1 MDGGRGVGW
10 MRSDASSVPARADSS
25 RISGW
30 VRSLSQRVLHP
41 ALLSFRDRLGEYE
54 PTLRGLIPYCVIAF
68 LVIMALVRIISAID
82 ERDAIEARAAN
93 ELRVVAS
100 LLRAEEAGFD
110 PAMADPRQR
119 ANQLLTSTLPLF
131 LKDDGLAALVTDR
144 QGRVVATTI
153 GQEATLGHSL
163 DTVLDGSQP
172 LSVFGERAGVMSVR
186 LGGQPA
192 QATAALL
199 TEPLG
204 SVVLVRVESQMFAD
218 WRRTASLSVTLFC
231 LTCLVFLAILV
242 AYYRQAVRA
251 GMADR
256 LLLDQHRRVETALS
270 RGRCGLW
277 DWDLARGRMYWSR
290 SMYEILGMA
299 PREEVLSF
307 SEVAALL
314 HPEDG
319 SFFEFARQIASGSVG
334 HFERSFRM
342 RRADGQFLWLRA
354 RAEVV
359 RTPDNEI
366 HLIGVAVDVSENQ
379 LLARMTDEANTRLQN
394 AIENISETFVLWDA
408 DKRLVLCNSKYQE
421 VFGLTDADVQIGTA
435 FEVVR
440 AKGRKPIAER
450 KLTSSTFVQGERAS
464 ETLLADGRWLQISQR
479 SMPDGSHVAIGTDV
493 TQLKVHQERLSDSER
508 RLMATIND
516 LSASRRDAETKA
528 RELAELNHKYIVE
541 KERAES
547 ANQAK
552 TTFLANMSHELR
564 TPLNAIIGFSEI
576 MHEESFGP
584 IGNAKYT
591 EYAADIHQS
600 GHYLLKLINDI
611 LDMSKIEAGRMALA
625 RELVDFPA
633 ILAEATK
640 IVEVQAG
647 SKNLRLRVESP
658 DNLTLIGDRRAA
670 KQILLNL
677 IANAVK
683 FTGAGGE
690 VRVRSRVRQGHVV
703 VTIADN
709 GIGIP
714 RSALKSLGRPFEQV
728 ENELTRTHKGT
739 GLGLAIARS
748 LVELQG
754 GRMRIASTPG
764 QGTAVSIR
772 LPCAEDGE
780 MQSPLISVAA

>member
-1 MDGGRGVGW
+1 
-10 MRSDASSVPARADSS
+10 MRSDATSVPARTDSS

-30 VRSLSQRVLHP
+30 VRSLSQRVSNP
-41 ALLSFRDRLGEYE
+41 ILLSFRDRLGEYE
-54 PTLRGLIPYCVIAF
+54 PLLRNLIPYCVIVF
-68 LVIMALVRIISAID
+68 LVVMALVRVISQID
-82 ERDAIEARAAN
+82 EGEAIEARTAN

-100 LLRAEEAGFD
+100 LLRAEDGGLDEA
-110 PAMADPRQR
+110 MRDPRQR
-119 ANQLLTSTLPLF
+119 ATQLLTATLPLF
-131 LKDDGLAALVTDR
+131 LKDDGLVALVTDR
-144 QGRVVATTI
+144 QGRIVATTF
-153 GQEATLGHSL
+153 GQEDAVGRSL
-163 DTVLDGSQP
+163 DTVVDGSQP
-172 LSVFGERAGVMSVR
+172 LSVFGERAGVMRVALNGAKARASS
-186 LGGQPA
+186 A
-192 QATAALL
+192 QLDA
-199 TEPLG
+199 PLG
-204 SVVLVRVESQMFAD
+204 NVILIRVEAQTFAD
-218 WRRTASLSVTLFC
+218 WRRSASLNVTLFC

-242 AYYRQAVRA
+242 AYYRQALRA
-251 GMADR
+251 GTADR
-256 LLLDQHRRVETALS
+256 LLLDQHKRVETALS

-290 SMYEILGMA
+290 SMYEILGMV

-307 SEVAALL
+307 AEVATLL

-408 DKRLVLCNSKYQE
+408 DNRLVLCNSKYQE
-421 VFGLTDADVQIGTA
+421 VFGLTDGDVQLGSA
-435 FEVVR
+435 FEAVR

-450 KLTSSTFVQGERAS
+450 KLTSSTFVKGERAS
-464 ETLLADGRWLQISQR
+464 ETLLADGRWLQISER
-479 SMPDGSHVAIGTDV
+479 TMPDGSHVAIGTDV

-516 LSASRRDAETKA
+516 LSASRRDAEAKA
-528 RELAELNHKYIVE
+528 RELAELNHKYMIE

-611 LDMSKIEAGRMALA
+611 LDMSKIEAGRMVLA
-625 RELVDFPA
+625 RELVNFPA

-647 SKNLRLRVESP
+647 SKNLSLRVESP
-658 DNLTLIGDRRAA
+658 ESLTLIGDRRAA

-690 VRVRSRVRQGHVV
+690 VRVRSRVRQNHVV

-764 QGTAVSIR
+764 RGTAVTIR
-772 LPCAEDGE
+772 LPCAQAAE
-780 MQSPLISVAA
+780 MQQLPVPVAA

>member
-1 MDGGRGVGW
+1 M
-10 MRSDASSVPARADSS
+10 MSDASSVPARTDSS

-30 VRSLSQRVLHP
+30 YRILSLKVATPSLQTLRE
-41 ALLSFRDRLGEYE
+41 RLGDYE
-54 PTLRGLIPYCVIAF
+54 PTMRMLIPYCVVAF
-68 LVIMALVRIISAID
+68 LIAVALASIVSLVEAREAIQ
-82 ERDAIEARAAN
+82 ARAAN

-100 LLRAEEAGFD
+100 LLRAEDAGLD
-110 PAMADPRQR
+110 PDMAEPRQR
-119 ANQLLTSTLPLF
+119 AVQLLTAALPLF
-131 LKDDGLAALVTDR
+131 LKDDGLVALISDR
-144 QGRVVATTI
+144 QGRIVAATFGHEAMI
-153 GQEATLGHSL
+153 GQSL

-172 LSVFGERAGVMSVR
+172 LSVFGERAGVMPVT
-186 LGGQPA
+186 LGGQTGR
-192 QATAALL
+192 ATATHLSDQ
-199 TEPLG
+199 LG
-204 SVVLVRVESQMFAD
+204 SAVFVRLDSQLYSE
-218 WRRTASLSVTLFC
+218 WRRSASLSVTLFC

-242 AYYRQAVRA
+242 AYYRQATRA
-251 GMADR
+251 GVADR
-256 LLLDQHRRVETALS
+256 MLFDQHLRVETALS

-290 SMYEILGMA
+290 SMYEILGMT
-299 PREEVLSF
+299 PREDVLAF
-307 SEVAALL
+307 SEVAELL

-408 DKRLVLCNSKYQE
+408 DDRLVLCNSKYQE
-421 VFGLTDADVQIGTA
+421 VFGLSDADVQIGTA
-435 FEVVR
+435 FETVR
-440 AKGRKPIAER
+440 ARGRKPIAER

-464 ETLLADGRWLQISQR
+464 ETLLADGRWLQISER
-479 SMPDGSHVAIGTDV
+479 TMPDGSHVAIGTDV

-516 LSASRRDAETKA
+516 LSASRRDAEAKA
-528 RELAELNHKYIVE
+528 HELAELNHKYMIE
-541 KERAES
+541 KDRAES

-611 LDMSKIEAGRMALA
+611 LDMSKIEAGRMVLI
-625 RELVDFPA
+625 REQVDFPA

-647 SKNLRLRVESP
+647 SKNLNLKVESP
-658 DNLTLIGDRRAA
+658 EHLVLTGDRRAT

-683 FTGAGGE
+683 FTGVGGE
-690 VRVRSRVRQGHVV
+690 VRVRARVRGSCVTL
-703 VTIADN
+703 TIADN

-714 RSALKSLGRPFEQV
+714 RAALRSLGRPFEQV

-748 LVELQG
+748 LVEMQG
-754 GRMRIASTPG
+754 GTMRIVSSVG
-764 QGTAVSIR
+764 EGTAVSIR
-772 LPCAEDGE
+772 LPCEE
-780 MQSPLISVAA
+780 MTMGLEPIAVSVAA